1 MFKRLD
7 INGTA
12 LRILTLAC
20 YFLPFIFFFSTC
32 VDGIS
37 KNAYNKA
44 DAIANEREKIEFE
57 KKDLLDKAT
66 DLINDHVSV
75 TDSSAQLSSET
86 MKLLERAGD
95 DWYIQPTFTSL
106 SAPGVAFQ
114 FPNALGQILV
124 ALSFLLSFLTWILWR
139 WLKTK
144 AGIYFIGANAF
155 LVLVF
160 IVICLLENI
169 TVLYGAWGLLGLLG
183 VQLLTELQKRQKI
196 TPLEGINPN

>member
-32 VDGIS
+32 VDGVS

-75 TDSSAQLSSET
+75 TDTSAQLSSET
-86 MKLLERAGD
+86 MKLLERVGD
-95 DWYIQPTFTSL
+95 DWYLAPTFTSL
-106 SAPGVAFQ
+106 SAAGVAFQ

-139 WLKTK
+139 WLKNK
-144 AGIYFIGANAF
+144 AGIYFIGTNVF
-155 LVLVF
+155 LVLIF
-160 IVICLLENI
+160 IVICFLENI
-169 TVLYGAWGLLGLLG
+169 TVLYGAWGLLALLI
-183 VQLLTELQKRQKI
+183 VQFLTELQKRQKI